1 MSNNFR
7 KLGCEPKLFR
17 RLVEPIFN
25 CEKVRPFIKGRMN
38 LYIVKDG
45 SINFSQSE
53 EESRLEG

>member
-1 MSNNFR
+1 MSNNFW

-25 CEKVRPFIKGRMN
+25 CEKVRSFIKGRMN

-45 SINFSQSE
+45 SIK
-53 EESRLEG
+53 L